1 MTAIMPQCSISTQ
14 NHFGPGNND
23 CHDSF
28 DFTLLFE
35 ETILTIGPLSLVLL
49 ALPFRLYGLSRTDPK
64 VRLGWL
70 HTLKLVSVVLV
81 SCAI

>member
-1 MTAIMPQCSISTQ
+1 MTAIIPQCSISTQ

-23 CHDSF
+23 CHDGF

-49 ALPFRLYGLSRTDPK
+49 ALPFRLYLLSRTDPK